1 MTKSRRRLACSAG
14 TIGAHAL
21 ADTSRAASRRPVAL
35 ALAIG
40 MLAAAGTVTAQRPL
54 TLDKAREYSER
65 GDRMFGDARYREAF
79 DAYDQALGA
88 SDSELSISARK
99 GKIRSALRLSSF
111 QIARQEA
118 DALRALTDTDLDSL
132 TLYADALWA
141 AGVFDESDKAYE
153 YALEQFPQSPRA
165 RFGVARSLVTR
176 GRLEEAL
183 VETRAALEGSPNDSE
198 ILVLLGEL
206 YERLHRFEDA
216 ARVYEAYIAL
226 LPPRL
231 RNETDVAA
239 LKVKLLRSFS
249 GRAPV
254 ALEESV
260 PLHTVPFTLRN
271 KKIIIDGVL
280 NGHKVE
286 FVLDTGAERTAI
298 SRDTANRVGIRG
310 IVETMIT
317 GVGAP
322 GLRKLSVA
330 RADTLTIG
338 TLTVRDFP
346 VSIRR
351 EDMPGVPRWHN
362 EMFSP
367 MALGLSAVVDYERRE
382 VTLGR
387 QIPDGP
393 ADFRLPMRVYRLPM
407 VRGVLN
413 DTHSA
418 YFVVDTAGELMSIS
432 RDVAS
437 QLEPTLTPRRRIGIK
452 VWGVAGLDPDAFLLT
467 GINLDFDEI
476 EYRQQG
482 VAVLNLRAPSVLLG
496 FQVGGILGH
505 RFLAGYKVAMDVARG
520 ELRLQRF

>member
-1 MTKSRRRLACSAG
+1 
-14 TIGAHAL
+14 
-21 ADTSRAASRRPVAL
+21 
-35 ALAIG
+35 
-40 MLAAAGTVTAQRPL
+40 
-54 TLDKAREYSER
+54 
-65 GDRMFGDARYREAF
+65 
-79 DAYDQALGA
+79 
-88 SDSELSISARK
+88 
-99 GKIRSALRLSSF
+99 
-111 QIARQEA
+111 
-118 DALRALTDTDLDSL
+118 
-132 TLYADALWA
+132 
-141 AGVFDESDKAYE
+141 
-153 YALEQFPQSPRA
+153 
-165 RFGVARSLVTR
+165 
-176 GRLEEAL
+176 
-183 VETRAALEGSPNDSE
+183 
-198 ILVLLGEL
+198 
-206 YERLHRFEDA
+206 
-216 ARVYEAYIAL
+216 
-226 LPPRL
+226 
-231 RNETDVAA
+231 
-239 LKVKLLRSFS
+239 
-249 GRAPV
+249 
-254 ALEESV
+254 
-260 PLHTVPFTLRN
+260 
-271 KKIIIDGVL
+271 
-280 NGHKVE
+280 
-286 FVLDTGAERTAI
+286 
-298 SRDTANRVGIRG
+298 
-310 IVETMIT
+310 MIT

-367 MALGLSAVVDYERRE
+367 MALGLSAVVDYQRRE

-437 QLEPTLTPRRRIGIK
+437 QLEPTLTPRRRIAIK
-452 VWGVAGLDPDAFLLT
+452 VWGVAGIDPDAFLLT